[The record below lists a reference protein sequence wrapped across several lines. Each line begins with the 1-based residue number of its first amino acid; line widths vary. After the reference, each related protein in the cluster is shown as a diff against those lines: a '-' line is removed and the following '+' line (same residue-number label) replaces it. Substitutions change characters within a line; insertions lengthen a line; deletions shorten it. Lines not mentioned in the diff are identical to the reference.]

1 MSASNATVWCR
12 LAVYST
18 LVKRRHRMLCLWT
31 SYLSVARW
39 NRHGSSFGG
48 RVVRRQQTLAG
59 HLCMLVND
67 QWVTCGRAGTAWT
80 RSSAW
85 SAASAILAGQKTH
98 GRIVGGPWQ
107 LERQRAVPAVMAPMY
122 CGEDCY
128 TTARPTA
135 FSGLVKSALQSPDKK
150 CHDGFCRQIKMP
162 LSLPTSQVLSQ
173 SASFGSL
180 VI

>member
-1 MSASNATVWCR
+1 MSASNATVWGR

-18 LVKRRHRMLCLWT
+18 LVERRHRMLCLRT
-31 SYLSVARW
+31 SDLSVARW
-39 NRHGSSFGG
+39 NRHGSPFGG
-48 RVVRRQQTLAG
+48 RVVQVRRQQTLAG

-85 SAASAILAGQKTH
+85 SATSAILAGRKTH
-98 GRIVGGPWQ
+98 GRVVGGPWQ

-128 TTARPTA
+128 TTARPT
-135 FSGLVKSALQSPDKK
+135 ALQSPDKK